1 MKSQYL
7 ADSTATQLRSSCN
20 SMANHCDLK
29 SFPVTKCLV
38 YEAILLAEEEMF
50 VLATAALVIGKKRKK
65 RWWNRRKL

>member
-1 MKSQYL
+1 MKAQYH
-7 ADSTATQLRSSCN
+7 ADFTATQLRSSCN

-50 VLATAALVIGKKRKK
+50 ILATAA
-65 RWWNRRKL
+65 